1 MLQSTADSRKK
12 NNAGFSLVELI
23 VVVSIL
29 AIAAVP
35 LIKSLGLASRTNAKA
50 QSLQNATSIGE
61 AVMEQMKATP
71 VDKLSSLP
79 DWTFSDKGT
88 YYELKRDNATA
99 FTVTQGEK
107 FDVVVKIDKAAY
119 SGNVTPVANKADNVK
134 SANTLKL
141 PTIADIDSKSQ
152 AVLSSQ
158 KELNKYDN
166 EALSY
171 FNQKIADYPTHK
183 ARINSKTIDIEKSR
197 LGSLYGVNVKVTITY
212 EDDHEDE
219 HGNPA
224 PNKYVRD
231 LYTGT
236 FVKEDKPLDSNIYI
250 FYTVGKI
257 KDADATT
264 HEVLAERELRETINI
279 TVTGDYST
287 FSDTTVPKASHKVIF
302 IRQDK
307 SDTVGPTIT
316 FNGSDP
322 EDTFTFS
329 GISGLDEDGHKD
341 YGDIRLIT
349 NLDKSD
355 ITKEGHIYSEDSR
368 TRVYDITVDI
378 YKTGES
384 EILTS
389 LNSTR
394 TASDTP
400 TPTPTPTTEP

>member
-1 MLQSTADSRKK
+1 M
-12 NNAGFSLVELI
+12 ELI

-29 AIAAVP
+29 AIAAIP
-35 LIKSLGLASRTNAKA
+35 LIKSMGLASRTNAKA

-61 AVMEQMKATP
+61 SVMEQMKATP

-79 DWTFSDKGT
+79 DWAFADKGT
-88 YYELKRDNATA
+88 YYELKRTETNA

-107 FDVVVKIDKAAY
+107 FDVIVKIDKASY
-119 SGNVTPVANKADNVK
+119 SGNVTPVATKTDNVR

-158 KELNKYDN
+158 KDLNKYDN

-183 ARINSKTIDIEKSR
+183 ARIYSKTIDIEKSR
-197 LGSLYGVNVKVTITY
+197 LGSLYGVSVKVTVTY
-212 EDDHEDE
+212 EDDHT
-219 HGNPA
+219 PA
-224 PNKYVRD
+224 HNKYVRD

-257 KDADATT
+257 KDADAAT
-264 HEVLAERELRETINI
+264 HQTLAERELRETINI
-279 TVTGDYST
+279 KDTGDYST
-287 FSDTTVPKASHKVIF
+287 FSDTTVSNASHKVVF

-316 FNGSDP
+316 FNGNDP

-329 GISGLDEDGHKD
+329 GLSSLDADGHKN

-349 NLDKSD
+349 NLDKTD
-355 ITKEGHIYSEDSR
+355 ITKEGHIYSEKSK

-378 YKTGES
+378 YKSGET